1 MRVLTPADAVVDA
14 EEVEDPAHYPKIA
27 VIPLTHASFAIS
39 SGTATTAGDAASEE
53 HWDNPECRPYGRY
66 EISAPGACACCVCAR
81 GASADGRVCVCVA
94 ARRHLCAVPG
104 ANHALGGAQHAR

>member
-14 EEVEDPAHYPKIA
+14 EEVEDPAQYPKIA

-39 SGTATTAGDAASEE
+39 SGTATTTGDAAAEE

-66 EISAPGACACCVCAR
+66 EISAPGACGVRARAVCVRVRCA
-81 GASADGRVCVCVA
+81 CVCVRA
-94 ARRHLCAVPG
+94 LTAVCVVCVAG
-104 ANHALGGAQHAR
+104 A